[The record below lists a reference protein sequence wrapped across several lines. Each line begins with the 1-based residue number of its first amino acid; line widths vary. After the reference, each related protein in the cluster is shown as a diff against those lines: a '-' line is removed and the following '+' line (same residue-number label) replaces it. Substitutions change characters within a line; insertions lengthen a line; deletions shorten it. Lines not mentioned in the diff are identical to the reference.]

1 MTRIVAISDT
11 HGYHEHVKVPPC
23 DILIYAGDFTKGDQ
37 GRAPFREF
45 LQWLERQPAKDK
57 VLISGNHDSQ
67 TERFPVLA
75 AQMLAEHA
83 PSVAYLRDAEVEIGG
98 LKIYGSPYTPTFFD
112 WYNMRDR
119 GAAIKRH
126 WDLIPNGL
134 DFLVTHGPPK
144 GFGDWSPYD
153 KICAGDD
160 DLLDAIKR
168 AKPRHHLF
176 GHFHGG
182 HGSYGL
188 SHLDGSVTALLNVSI
203 CNERYHP
210 VNPPTIIDL

>member
-11 HGYHEHVKVPPC
+11 HGHHEHVRVPPC
-23 DILIYAGDFTKGDQ
+23 DILIYAGDFTKDDQ

-45 LQWLERQPAKDK
+45 LQWLERQPAKAK

-67 TERFPVLA
+67 TERWPDLA
-75 AQMLAEHA
+75 RQLIIEHA
-83 PSVAYLRDAEVEIGG
+83 PSVAYLRDNLIEVEG
-98 LKIYGSPYTPTFFD
+98 LRIWGSPYTPTFFD

-119 GAAIKRH
+119 GAAIKQH
-126 WDLIPNGL
+126 WDLIPDGL

-144 GFGDWSPYD
+144 GFGDWSPFD
-153 KICAGDD
+153 KVCAGDD
-160 DLLDAIKR
+160 DLLEAIKR
-168 AKPRHHLF
+168 AKPKHHLF

-182 HGSYGL
+182 RGTYELAHE
-188 SHLDGSVTALLNVSI
+188 DGTKTTLHNVTI
-203 CNERYHP
+203 CNEGYQP